1 MRLNWSAAMDDFSI
15 QLFRLR
21 DVEKLTGL
29 SKSSVYRLEA
39 LNEFPQ
45 RVKLSA
51 RASAWKSDEIL
62 AWMAARPR
70 ANPAATRAA

>member
-1 MRLNWSAAMDDFSI
+1 MGDFSI
-15 QLFRLR
+15 QFFRLKE
-21 DVEKLTGL
+21 VEQLTGL

-39 LNEFPQ
+39 LKEFPQ

-70 ANPAATRAA
+70 ANSATSQVA